1 MPDVARL
8 RSGTSEVKMKQN
20 QALDGRGPGGEKLL
34 LTVVVN
40 GNPATI
46 EVAPRASLK
55 ALVARALEETNS
67 VGRPPDDWELRNEAG
82 QSINVD
88 GSAESNGLADGAV
101 LFLSLKTGAA
111 GA

>member
-1 MPDVARL
+1 MKHDKVLGDARGVAP
-8 RSGTSEVKMKQN
+8 GAQ
-20 QALDGRGPGGEKLL
+20 GRGLEGKKLL

-40 GNPATI
+40 GTPAAI
-46 EVAPRASLK
+46 EVAPRAALK
-55 ALVARALEETNS
+55 ALAARALEETNN
-67 VGRPPDDWELRNEAG
+67 VGRPPENWELRNEAG
-82 QSINVD
+82 QSIDLD